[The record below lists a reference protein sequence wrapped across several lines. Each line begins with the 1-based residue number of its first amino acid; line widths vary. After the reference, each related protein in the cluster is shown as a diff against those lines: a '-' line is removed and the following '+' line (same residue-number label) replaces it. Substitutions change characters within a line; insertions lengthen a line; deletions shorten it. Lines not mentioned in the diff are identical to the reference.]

1 VAENA
6 DVDTGKSQLSVAGR
20 TRLAAVGQPRT
31 WAPGAELIR
40 EAEPD
45 GRVLLIT
52 RGRVKVTS
60 ASPCGR
66 QVILALRGPGD
77 LVGESAAID
86 GGGRSATVTA
96 LTEVDTVHLTR
107 KAFHHVVRTVPDITY
122 ELLEI
127 LVCRLREST
136 RSRLAR
142 SVYDVRTRTAQWLL
156 GAAEHGEPIDGGA
169 GYVVHL
175 TQDELAEAVGTSR
188 VSVNKA
194 LRFFRDHG
202 AISTSRAVCTVKR
215 PDWLR
220 DYVTEATDKPKWT
233 IPGQTSVTAN

>member
-1 VAENA
+1 VTDNAA
-6 DVDTGKSQLSVAGR
+6 DVDAGKSQLSVAGR
-20 TRLAAVGQPRT
+20 TRLAAVGKSRT
-31 WAPGAELIR
+31 WAPGTELIR

-52 RGRVKVTS
+52 RGRVKVSS
-60 ASPCGR
+60 AAPCGR

-96 LTEVDTVHLTR
+96 ITEVETVHLTR
-107 KAFHHVVRTVPDITY
+107 TAFHHVVRTVPDITY

-156 GAAEHGEPIDGGA
+156 DAVAYGEPAEG
-169 GYVVHL
+169 GYVIHL
-175 TQDELAEAVGTSR
+175 TQDEMAEAVGTSR
-188 VSVNKA
+188 VSVAKA

-202 AISTSRAVCTVKR
+202 AVATNRAACTVKR
-215 PDWLR
+215 PEWLGE
-220 DYVTEATDKPKWT
+220 YVVQATAEPKWT
-233 IPGQTSVTAN
+233 IPGQARATAN